1 MTGAQTRVLIEQCR
15 REIRLLIG
23 KNIKKDYLR
32 DKIRGFDKV
41 KTPGM
46 GYFHIQYRVGNPTTD
61 YCINCCKIAFSI
73 CYGVGK
79 TLVSELIS
87 GIKVR

>member
-23 KNIKKDYLR
+23 KNIKKEYLR

-46 GYFHIQYRVGNPTTD
+46 G
-61 YCINCCKIAFSI
+61 
-73 CYGVGK
+73 
-79 TLVSELIS
+79 
-87 GIKVR
+87 